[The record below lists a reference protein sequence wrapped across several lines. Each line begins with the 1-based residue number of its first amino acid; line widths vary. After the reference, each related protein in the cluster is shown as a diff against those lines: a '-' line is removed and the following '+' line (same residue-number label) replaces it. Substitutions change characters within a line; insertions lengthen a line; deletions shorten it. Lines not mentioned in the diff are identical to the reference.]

1 MKEQNKKWSGRFDEP
16 VDKLVQIFTASVDF
30 DQRLALYDIQGSLA
44 HAEML
49 KKQKIISATDF
60 KKIDQGLKKISEQI
74 MLGKFKWSVSDEDV
88 HLNIEKKLTQLIGDA
103 GKKLHTGRSRN
114 DQIATDLRLFLR
126 DITDEVIL
134 KITKLQKNIVS
145 LAKKNIN
152 SYMPGLTHLQIAQ
165 PISFAHHMMAY
176 YEMLDRDKNRFF
188 DGRKRINQL
197 PLGSAALA
205 GTTYPIDRKFV
216 AKKLKFDGISMN
228 SLDAVSDR
236 DFAIEFCFNAS
247 MLMTHLSRLS
257 EELIMWMSPFFN
269 FIDIADKFCTGSSIM
284 PQKKNPDV
292 PELIRGKVARVNG
305 NLLSLLTLM
314 KSQPLAYNKD
324 NQEDKEPVFDSADTV
339 IGSLEIYADLV
350 GHITVN
356 KKQMLHYA
364 EEGFST
370 ATDLADYLVKKGVP
384 FRISHEIVANL
395 VNHAVKN
402 DLSLHEIELADLKK
416 FSSLIQKDVYD
427 FLTVE
432 GSVAARSHIGG
443 TSPKQVTKAINL
455 AEIQLKKKLR

>member
-216 AKKLKFDGISMN
+216 AKKLKFEGISMN

-247 MLMTHLSRLS
+247 MMMTHLSRLS

-350 GHITVN
+350 MHITVN

-384 FRISHEIVANL
+384 FRTSHEIVANL

-402 DLSLHEIELADLKK
+402 DLTLHEIELADLKK
-416 FSSLIQKDVYD
+416 FSSVIQKDVYD

-443 TSPKQVTKAINL
+443 TSPKQVTKAISL

>member
-216 AKKLKFDGISMN
+216 AKKLKFEGISMN

-247 MLMTHLSRLS
+247 MMMTHLSRLS

-384 FRISHEIVANL
+384 FRTSHEIVANL

-416 FSSLIQKDVYD
+416 FSSVIQKDVYD

-432 GSVAARSHIGG
+432 GSLAARSHIGG
-443 TSPKQVTKAINL
+443 TSPKQVTKAISL

>member
-60 KKIDQGLKKISEQI
+60 KKIDQGLNNISEQI
-74 MLGKFKWSVSDEDV
+74 MLGKFKWNVSDEDV

-216 AKKLKFDGISMN
+216 AKKLKFEGISMN

-350 GHITVN
+350 RHITVN
-356 KKQMLHYA
+356 KKQMLDYA

-384 FRISHEIVANL
+384 FRTSHEIVANL

-416 FSSLIQKDVYD
+416 FSSVIQKDVYD

-443 TSPKQVTKAINL
+443 TSPKQVTKAISL

>member
-30 DQRLALYDIQGSLA
+30 DQRLALYDIHGSLA

-49 KKQKIISATDF
+49 KKQKIISETDF

-74 MLGKFKWSVSDEDV
+74 IQGKFKWSVSDEDV

-305 NLLSLLTLM
+305 NLISLLTLM

-350 GHITVN
+350 RHITVN

-384 FRISHEIVANL
+384 FRTSHEIVANL

-402 DLSLHEIELADLKK
+402 HLSLHEIELADLKK
-416 FSSLIQKDVYD
+416 FSSVIQKDVYD

-432 GSVAARSHIGG
+432 GSVTSRSHIGG
-443 TSPKQVTKAINL
+443 TSPKQVIKAIIM
-455 AEIQLKKKLR
+455 AENQLKKKLR

>member
-216 AKKLKFDGISMN
+216 AKKLKFEGISMN

-324 NQEDKEPVFDSADTV
+324 NQEDKEPVFDSVDTV

-350 GHITVN
+350 RQITVN

-384 FRISHEIVANL
+384 FRTSHEIVANL

-416 FSSLIQKDVYD
+416 FSSVIQKDVYD

-443 TSPKQVTKAINL
+443 TSPKQVTKAISL

>member
-455 AEIQLKKKLR
+455 AEIELKKKLR

>member
-384 FRISHEIVANL
+384 FRTSHEIVANL

-416 FSSLIQKDVYD
+416 FSSVIQKDVYS

-443 TSPKQVTKAINL
+443 TSPKQVTKAISL

>member
-126 DITDEVIL
+126 DITDDVIL

-216 AKKLKFDGISMN
+216 AKKLKFEGISMN

-384 FRISHEIVANL
+384 FRTSHEIVANL
-395 VNHAVKN
+395 VNYAVKN
-402 DLSLHEIELADLKK
+402 DLPLHEIELADLKK
-416 FSSLIQKDVYD
+416 FSSVIQKDVYD

-443 TSPKQVTKAINL
+443 TSPKQVTKAISL